1 MPISYAPL
9 SQGELYVARPFPVG
23 GGQRR
28 VIIAA
33 LLIAALYA
41 GHDLFVP
48 LALAGLLE
56 FVLAPLVRRLTN
68 WGLPKGLSVALVI
81 VLVLALLA
89 IPYRR
94 RPRVP
99 SVRVTRHYGRGE
111 ATEWVVEVGVGFAFA
126 LFERI

>member
-1 MPISYAPL
+1 M
-9 SQGELYVARPFPVG
+9 
-23 GGQRR
+23 
-28 VIIAA
+28 IIAA

-81 VLVLALLA
+81 VLVLANWQFQTA
-89 IPYRR
+89 DA
-94 RPRVP
+94 RVKLKRLYP
-99 SVRVTRHYGRGE
+99 QFG
-111 ATEWVVEVGVGFAFA
+111 
-126 LFERI
+126 

>member
-1 MPISYAPL
+1 MAFRALARAVKVCLSCRASGSASMPISYAPL

-41 GHDLFVP
+41 GLDLFVP

-56 FVLAPLVRRLTN
+56 FVLAPLVRRLTI

-81 VLVLALLA
+81 VLVLANWQFQTA
-89 IPYRR
+89 DA
-94 RPRVP
+94 RVKLKRLYP
-99 SVRVTRHYGRGE
+99 QFG
-111 ATEWVVEVGVGFAFA
+111 
-126 LFERI
+126 

>member
-28 VIIAA
+28 VI
-33 LLIAALYA
+33 IAALYA

-81 VLVLALLA
+81 VLVLANWQFQTA
-89 IPYRR
+89 DA
-94 RPRVP
+94 RVYP
-99 SVRVTRHYGRGE
+99 QFG
-111 ATEWVVEVGVGFAFA
+111 
-126 LFERI
+126 

>member
-1 MPISYAPL
+1 MWPGPSPSAVVN
-9 SQGELYVARPFPVG
+9 GAAG
-23 GGQRR
+23 M
-28 VIIAA
+28 IIAA

-81 VLVLALLA
+81 VLVLANWQFQTA
-89 IPYRR
+89 DA
-94 RPRVP
+94 RVKLKRLCP
-99 SVRVTRHYGRGE
+99 QFG
-111 ATEWVVEVGVGFAFA
+111 
-126 LFERI
+126 

>member
-48 LALAGLLE
+48 SPWRDCE

-68 WGLPKGLSVALVI
+68 RRLPKGLSVALVI
-81 VLVLALLA
+81 VLVLANGNSKPPTPA
-89 IPYRR
+89 
-94 RPRVP
+94 
-99 SVRVTRHYGRGE
+99 SS
-111 ATEWVVEVGVGFAFA
+111 
-126 LFERI
+126 

>member
-1 MPISYAPL
+1 
-9 SQGELYVARPFPVG
+9 VARPFPAG

-41 GHDLFVP
+41 GLDLFVP

-56 FVLAPLVRRLTN
+56 FVLAPLVRRLTI

-81 VLVLALLA
+81 VLVLANWQFQTA
-89 IPYRR
+89 DA
-94 RPRVP
+94 RVKLKRLYP
-99 SVRVTRHYGRGE
+99 QFG
-111 ATEWVVEVGVGFAFA
+111 
-126 LFERI
+126 